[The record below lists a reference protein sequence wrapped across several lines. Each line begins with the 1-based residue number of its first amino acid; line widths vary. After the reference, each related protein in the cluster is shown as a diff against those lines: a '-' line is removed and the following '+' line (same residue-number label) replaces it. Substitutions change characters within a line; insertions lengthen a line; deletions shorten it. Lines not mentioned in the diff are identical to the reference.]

1 MSVDTHDDEDDAGVC
16 KYALDR
22 VCIEGE
28 IDALGHKSST
38 CVHKRPRVMVL
49 V

>member
-16 KYALDR
+16 KYALDG